1 MLIDLC
7 TEPTSAE
14 LSSSYVGD
22 AAAFVERLTSCLFS
36 AQSLGATYLS
46 GNLVL
51 NCFAVLLE
59 SSLHCRGVWEQF
71 QVAGRCTVLL
81 RAILLEDARWEIRQG
96 VADRLKSIFSVLPT

>member
-14 LSSSYVGD
+14 LSSNYVGD

-36 AQSLGATYLS
+36 AQSMEATYLT
-46 GNLVL
+46 GNLML

-71 QVAGRCTVLL
+71 QVTGRCTVLL
-81 RAILLEDARWEIRQG
+81 RAILLEDTRWEIRQG

>member
-1 MLIDLC
+1 MNLC

-14 LSSSYVGD
+14 LSRNYVADGP
-22 AAAFVERLTSCLFS
+22 AFVERLTSCLFS
-36 AQSLGATYLS
+36 AQSLGATFLS

-59 SSLHCRGVWEQF
+59 SSLHCRSVWEHF

-81 RAILLEDARWEIRQG
+81 RAVLLEDTRWEIRQG
-96 VADRLKSIFSVLPT
+96 VADRLKGIFSVLPT

>member
-1 MLIDLC
+1 VLIKLC

-14 LSSSYVGD
+14 LSRKYVAD
-22 AAAFVERLTSCLFS
+22 AAGFVERLTSCLFS
-36 AQSLGATYLS
+36 VQSLEATYLS

-59 SSLHCRGVWEQF
+59 ASLHCRSVWEHF

-81 RAILLEDARWEIRQG
+81 RAILLEDMRWEVRQG
-96 VADRLKSIFSVLPT
+96 VADRLKGIFSVLPM